1 MKKYI
6 YHTLAIFC
14 ITAVLFACQNKKSGN
29 ESESVPAEEN
39 LVRMTSAQYVS
50 AKLVIGKITN
60 KEMSAV
66 IRVKGKVDVPPQ
78 KMLSVSVP
86 MGGYL
91 QSTRLLPG
99 MRVEKGE
106 VIAKVTGEQ
115 YIQLQQD
122 YLMAKEKVKL
132 HLLQWLQPPLYPYWH
147 EFRLNRHCKHEFG
160 HRHEVPLRLQ

>member
-14 ITAVLFACQNKKSGN
+14 LTAVLFACQDKKSGN

-86 MGGYL
+86 PL
-91 QSTRLLPG
+91 QTFSLL
-99 MRVEKGE
+99 
-106 VIAKVTGEQ
+106 
-115 YIQLQQD
+115 
-122 YLMAKEKVKL
+122 
-132 HLLQWLQPPLYPYWH
+132 
-147 EFRLNRHCKHEFG
+147 F
-160 HRHEVPLRLQ
+160 